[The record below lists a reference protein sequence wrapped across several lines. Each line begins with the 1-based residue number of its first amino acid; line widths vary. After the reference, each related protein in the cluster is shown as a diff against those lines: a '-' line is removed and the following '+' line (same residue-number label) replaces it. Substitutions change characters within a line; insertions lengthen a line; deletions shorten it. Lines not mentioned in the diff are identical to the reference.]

1 MAKDFDSHASPD
13 QLVIEGLDF
22 LRSEQ
27 LIVVLESLVRAAEVD
42 EPHSAVVRALRL
54 AIREIKGEFEEQA
67 EEWLVRAGSEVG
79 LNIFR
84 IERRLSE
91 VLPTAT
97 PKAPWVARTADG
109 GWLAVLEHRAF
120 RTKVRDLSPDGVEEW
135 IGGGELARRLGIEKR
150 GQTIEWIVAEA
161 SAPLAPMESHHGGHG
176 HGHAHMTPFE
186 RIRSLLR
193 AESTDVW
200 VVLIYSLFIGLLSL
214 VVPIAV
220 QWLVNTVAFGTILQP
235 LVVLTVFVFVA
246 LGFSSVLTGLRV
258 WVVELIQQRLMVR
271 VSTDVVYRLQRARL
285 DAFDRTHAPELV
297 NRFFDVVTV
306 QKAGATL
313 LVDGV
318 SIVMQATIGLL
329 LLATYHPL
337 LLVFGFLLLVLVLLI
352 LFVAGRGAQ
361 RTAIEESICKYSI
374 AAWLETVAANLIT
387 FKSGSG
393 SAFAIEQADMLVRNY
408 LSARKR
414 HFRVVMRQ
422 IGGFLAL
429 QALASSIL
437 LGVGGWL
444 VIQRE
449 LTLGQLVAA
458 ELVVTL
464 VVGGLA
470 KFGKHLESFYDL
482 LAAMDKLGHLVDLPL
497 ERHGGE
503 SLPPLTRPAGIQM
516 REVSFSF
523 GPKAKVIEKASLSI
537 PEGARVGLV
546 GPIGSGKSSVLD
558 LLYGLRTPTAGT
570 IEIDGWDYREISL
583 HDLRTHVAL
592 VRNNEIFEGTV
603 IDNVRLGRHD
613 LGSAG
618 VREAL
623 EQVGLLDE
631 IQNLPQGLKTV
642 LSTAGRPLSPGQAGR
657 LMLARAIAGQPRL
670 LILDETIDYFDDVR
684 DREFLFQTLFGEDR
698 RWTIVIASSSPEIL
712 ERCDHV
718 YMLVDHHLVETD
730 AFRRPRR

>member
-1 MAKDFDSHASPD
+1 MAKDFDSHVSPD
-13 QLVIEGLDF
+13 HLDIEGLDL

-54 AIREIKGEFEEQA
+54 AVREIKGDFEDQA

-84 IERRLSE
+84 IERRLPE
-91 VLPTAT
+91 VLPVAT
-97 PKAPWVARTADG
+97 PKAPWIARTAE
-109 GWLAVLEHRAF
+109 GWLAVLEHRPF
-120 RTKVRDLSPDGVEEW
+120 RTKVRDLSPEGAEEW
-135 IGGGELARRLGIEKR
+135 VSGRELARRLGIEKR

-161 SAPLAPMESHHGGHG
+161 AAPLAAMESGHDGHG
-176 HGHAHMTPFE
+176 PGHGHMTPFE

-193 AESTDVW
+193 AEKTDVW

-220 QWLVNTVAFGTILQP
+220 QWLVNTVAFGTMLQP

-306 QKAGATL
+306 QKAGAML

-352 LFVAGRGAQ
+352 LFVMGRGAQ

-414 HFRVVMRQ
+414 HFQVVMRQ
-422 IGGFLAL
+422 VGGFLTL
-429 QALASSIL
+429 QALASAVL

-503 SLPPLTRPAGIQM
+503 SLPPLTRPAAIEM
-516 REVSFSF
+516 REVSFGF

-537 PEGARVGLV
+537 PEGTRVGLV

-570 IEIDGWDYREISL
+570 LEIDGWDYREISL

-657 LMLARAIAGQPRL
+657 LMLARAIAGRPRV

-718 YMLVDHHLVETD
+718 YMLVDHNLVETD